1 MKCPAC
7 GFENEAENKFCN
19 QCGASLDES
28 LDTNDDFFD
37 LDGVHI
43 KRESN
48 RFTDGDF
55 GTIQGASDDSL
66 DDLLYRRR
74 E

>member
-37 LDGVHI
+37 LDV
-43 KRESN
+43 ESSSN
-48 RFTDGDF
+48 EDQSDLLDGDF
-55 GTIQGASDDSL
+55 GTIQDKDYMYSH
-66 DDLLYRRR
+66 Y
-74 E
+74 